1 MIGLKRFGAFLTFA
15 AILFMLA
22 GTVSA
27 QEMTYEEYKVQLGE
41 YEKRTADAKRALLEC
56 NQATDDL
63 AKQLSK
69 LKGEFASVQQEIY
82 GLVESD
88 EAGVNAYLKELDQ
101 MEARLMGLLSLS
113 DDDLFGQ
120 RDEVDAMEAR
130 LKELKASK
138 IAALPAAQKKLKSI
152 DQLMGRV
159 KDRMPR
165 KRIKKYTVAKGDYL
179 WKIAKKP
186 DIYNDPYLWPRIYVE
201 NRTMI
206 KNPDLIYPDWVL
218 NVPFGVDLNRHLV
231 TRGDNLSKLAGTLY
245 KDAAKWHRIYQANK
259 TQILDPNLIFPAQVF
274 DIPAN

>member
-1 MIGLKRFGAFLTFA
+1 MIGLKRFGVFLTFA

-120 RDEVDAMEAR
+120 RDEVGAMEAR

-159 KDRMPR
+159 KARMPR

-245 KDAAKWHRIYQANK
+245 KDATKWHRIYQANK
-259 TQILDPNLIFPAQVF
+259 SQILNPNLIFPAQVF

>member
-1 MIGLKRFGAFLTFA
+1 MIGLKRFGVFLTFA

-63 AKQLSK
+63 AKQSAELND
-69 LKGEFASVQQEIY
+69 EFAAVQQEIY
-82 GLVESD
+82 GLLESD
-88 EAGVNAYLKELDQ
+88 EAGVKAYRDELSQ
-101 MEARLMGLLSLS
+101 KEARLMGLLSLS

-120 RDEVDAMEAR
+120 RDAVDELEAR
-130 LKELKASK
+130 LAELKASK
-138 IAALPAAQKKLKSI
+138 IASLPDADQRIRSI
-152 DQLMGRV
+152 EQLLERV
-159 KDRMPR
+159 KARMPR

-206 KNPDLIYPDWVL
+206 KNPDLIYPNWVL
-218 NVPFGVDLNRHLV
+218 NVPFGVDLNQHLV
-231 TRGDNLSKLAGTLY
+231 TRGDDLSKLAGTLY
-245 KDAAKWHRIYQANK
+245 KDATKWHRIYQANK
-259 TQILDPNLIFPAQVF
+259 SQILDPNLIFPAQVF